1 MENYSAVANKL
12 DVDSKQLGTSNR
24 QTVTADQM
32 GSISGGLN
40 SLALTEARNVAEDE
54 DILKPED
61 V

>member
-1 MENYSAVANKL
+1 
-12 DVDSKQLGTSNR
+12 
-24 QTVTADQM
+24 M

-61 V
+61 VQNNSAFVFDTKK